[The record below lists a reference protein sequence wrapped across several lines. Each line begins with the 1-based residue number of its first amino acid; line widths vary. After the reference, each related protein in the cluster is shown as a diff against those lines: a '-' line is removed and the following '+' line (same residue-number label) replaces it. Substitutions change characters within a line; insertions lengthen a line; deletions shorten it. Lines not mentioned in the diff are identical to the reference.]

1 MLPQAEAPGAIPLVL
16 YAQVTGLAVRHSV
29 TLISLAEPHE
39 RLAAQALRACGIQIH
54 TIERGEPHGLARW
67 ERRWRFAR
75 TWLRG
80 QQPFRTIW
88 FWDKRVQQTIDE
100 LLARNPYDI
109 VIAEDNATG
118 IYRFET
124 RAPRVLTEHEV
135 RRPRSIDWQSI
146 AGEKSWRVLLRELD
160 WQHWR
165 NYHLAVWRRF
175 DGIQAFTARDA
186 AAIQTLA
193 PEVAA
198 RVRVN
203 PFGVALPAI
212 DNLSREDANE
222 IIFIGNMT
230 HPPNVDAAVWLGREI
245 MPELIKLIPSA
256 HLTIV
261 GDSPPAEVRALA
273 NDNIAIAGYV
283 PTIAPYLERAAVI
296 VAPIRI
302 GGGQRMKVLQGLAYG
317 KAVVTTPRGADGL
330 DIEGCA
336 PPLSIATDTASLAQA
351 IAELLASATARHNL
365 GQRARAFV
373 EQHYSPAAYARRLE
387 KIYGELIRK

>member
-1 MLPQAEAPGAIPLVL
+1 
-16 YAQVTGLAVRHSV
+16 
-29 TLISLAEPHE
+29 
-39 RLAAQALRACGIQIH
+39 
-54 TIERGEPHGLARW
+54 
-67 ERRWRFAR
+67 
-75 TWLRG
+75 
-80 QQPFRTIW
+80 
-88 FWDKRVQQTIDE
+88 
-100 LLARNPYDI
+100 
-109 VIAEDNATG
+109 
-118 IYRFET
+118 
-124 RAPRVLTEHEV
+124 
-135 RRPRSIDWQSI
+135 
-146 AGEKSWRVLLRELD
+146 LRELD